1 MQAVAEGPLMQ
12 TLQRQAHQRQLAM
25 ALGALR
31 EQHLFLVG
39 EDRLVGDIQ
48 GIIRN
53 CLTAL
58 RCDVQDGL
66 FELLL
71 MTAKMIFELHKL
83 VVVVIGLAGH
93 DR

>member
-1 MQAVAEGPLMQ
+1 MQA
-12 TLQRQAHQRQLAM
+12 LQCETHQRQLAV

-39 EDRLVGDIQ
+39 EDRLVGDVQ

-53 CLTAL
+53 RLTAL
-58 RCDVQDGL
+58 RCDVQDRL

-83 VVVVIGLAGH
+83 VVAVIGLAGH